1 MCREFKQLNNTMK
14 KQVVTFCL
22 VNAVLAGFAQTDS
35 VHVIPPKELP
45 SVHAGIGA
53 MYFRGDYGTSNGIQ
67 VATRPALVFG
77 VEQRLGAFFSAGVDG
92 LYGKLATS
100 ERSFTSN
107 RNFESKAMQFG
118 IKGIFHFDNDVLL
131 KRNTPLSPFITA
143 GLGFLLFDPYG
154 DLKAA
159 NDSNYYYWADGSIR
173 DLPETPANQLT
184 AQPLQRDYTYETQLK
199 DSATAYARNSIV
211 VPLGLGF
218 RFASGRNF
226 GGSVSATYTL
236 CFTDYI
242 DNVKTGGND
251 SYMLLSA
258 SLFYRFGREK
268 TVDRSRY
275 KDVDFKAINNGDYD
289 EDGVPDNKD
298 DCQGTPKGVTVNS
311 NGCPVDSDRDG
322 VPDYRD
328 KEPDSKRGYVVD
340 ENGVALNYKLIA
352 ENAYEDSIS
361 ALKDSLF
368 RADPSLATLN
378 RIEQLSKQQQ
388 SNPANGGT
396 PASTL
401 PAEIQPADKDNNNFI
416 TAAEITK
423 AIDDFFDGE
432 GNWTVE
438 KINKLIDFFFD
449 Q

>member
-1 MCREFKQLNNTMK
+1 MK
-14 KQVVTFCL
+14 KPLVTCCL
-22 VNAVLAGFAQTDS
+22 ITATLLGFAQSDS
-35 VHVIPPKELP
+35 VHVIQPKELP

-53 MYFRGDYGTSNGIQ
+53 LYFRGDYGKENGIQ

-100 ERSFTSN
+100 ERTVSSN
-107 RNFESKAMQFG
+107 RNFESKALQFG
-118 IKGIFHFDNDVLL
+118 LKGIFHFDNDVLL
-131 KRNTPLSPFITA
+131 KRSTPLSPFITA
-143 GLGFLLFDPYG
+143 GVGFLLFDPYG

-159 NDSNYYYWADGSIR
+159 NDSTYYYWADGSIR

-199 DSATAYARNSIV
+199 DSSTAYARNSIV

-275 KDVDFKAINNGDYD
+275 NDVDFKAIYKDDYD
-289 EDGVPDNKD
+289 QDGVPDSKD

-311 NGCPVDSDRDG
+311 SGCPVDSDRDG

-340 ENGVALNYKLIA
+340 ENGVGLNYKLIA
-352 ENAYEDSIS
+352 ENAASDSIS
-361 ALKDSLF
+361 NLKDSLF

-378 RIEQLSKQQQ
+378 RIEQLSKQQG
-388 SNPANGGT
+388 SNPSNGG
-396 PASTL
+396 SVSKL
-401 PAEIQPADKDNNNFI
+401 PPDIQPADKDNNNFI
-416 TAAEITK
+416 SAAEITK
-423 AIDDFFDGE
+423 AIDEFFDGQ